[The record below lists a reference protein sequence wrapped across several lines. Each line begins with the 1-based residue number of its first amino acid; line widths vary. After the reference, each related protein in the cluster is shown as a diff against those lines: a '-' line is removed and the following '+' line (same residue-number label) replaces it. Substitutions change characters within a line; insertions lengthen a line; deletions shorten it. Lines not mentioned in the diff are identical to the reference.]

1 MKPFSTTTFAVT
13 GDVVPFV
20 FVLALSLHQF
30 KRIARIVIVAVSTCC
45 IVAGCSDNANSAPAA
60 DGAANTAAPGAPGL
74 VGSPATSSAPSGS
87 RPSPQTATSLS
98 PASTLA
104 MTCSPASAP
113 SPALATGDLIA
124 ADTPGSDGT
133 RMFGVNKPFKLAF
146 TTRAKSSD
154 TLSWQI
160 ADAWSTVHASGR
172 IAVVPGANVWT
183 LNCTSALAGYF
194 SVSATLAAQG
204 GTLMARG
211 TRPNGI
217 ASFGILPDVS
227 PLLPALGEVRQDLPR
242 FGGQGAAYL
251 LPGQDCC
258 SGDGYRPLYKD
269 LGLAWVNDN
278 RNWYLMEPN
287 GPNTFDP
294 SADHVASFFKQPGLL
309 RLIQLD
315 GIPAWAS
322 PTHEITHSYAPT
334 SLSAYQSF
342 MSKVG
347 QESSAV
353 RARYFPNQTNNYY
366 QVTWEPDYGGGL
378 PWRDTDAHFVDM
390 YKATWQGIHATDPH
404 AVVMGVTNAV
414 MGTNAVWLKRL
425 APLGIGQY
433 LDGVTAHGYYDAGT
447 SPSHPPERLADDP
460 DPAAAANA
468 LPAST
473 RALRHAMA
481 AYLKPGAKLFVT
493 ETGTSYDIGTSY
505 GPNYPSA
512 NVLYAQGAVAVRTH
526 LILLGEG
533 ADLTY
538 VFYMSDIPPPG
549 GYGIFFDLEHPQ
561 GGFGP
566 HDISPKPAALAVAAM
581 TRIIDATITL
591 GPIRGT
597 PKGVYAY
604 AFQKTDGG
612 KVISALWTHNNA
624 VWSSSSGFSAT
635 YSVPYSLQVDAPGTS
650 GTVSVLD
657 MMGNAS
663 NVAYANG
670 RVSLA
675 LTEAPIYV
683 IANDAALAKA
693 NATTPEGYVGP

>member
-1 MKPFSTTTFAVT
+1 MKRFSTTTFAVT
-13 GDVVPFV
+13 DDVVPFV
-20 FVLALSLHQF
+20 CVPSIRVHPL
-30 KRIARIVIVAVSTCC
+30 KKIARTVIVAVSTCC
-45 IVAGCSDNANSAPAA
+45 IAAGCSDNANSAPPAN
-60 DGAANTAAPGAPGL
+60 GATIAAAPSAPGSA
-74 VGSPATSSAPSGS
+74 GSPDTNGTSP
-87 RPSPQTATSLS
+87 PTATPAS
-98 PASTLA
+98 PSSTLA

-113 SPALATGDLIA
+113 SPAPATGDLIE
-124 ADTPGSDGT
+124 ADTPGSNGT
-133 RMFGVNKPFKLAF
+133 RMFAANKTFKLAF

-160 ADAWSTVHASGR
+160 ADTWSTVHASGR
-172 IAVVPGANVWT
+172 IAVGPGANVRT

-194 SVSATLAAQG
+194 SVSAKLTGQG

-227 PLLPALGEVRQDLPR
+227 PLLPALGEVRQDVPR

-251 LPGQDCC
+251 LPGQNCC

-269 LGLAWVNDN
+269 LGLSWVNDN

-294 SADHVASFFKQPGLL
+294 STDHVASFFKQPGLL

-322 PTHEITHSYAPT
+322 PTNEATHSYAPK
-334 SLSAYQSF
+334 SLSTYQAY

-347 QESSAV
+347 QESNAV
-353 RARYFPNQTNNYY
+353 RARYFPNQTHNYY
-366 QVTWEPDYGGGL
+366 QVTWEPDYDGGL

-414 MGTNAVWLKRL
+414 MGTNAVWLNRL
-425 APLGIGQY
+425 GPLGIGQY

-447 SPSHPPERLADDP
+447 SPSHPPERLADNP

-481 AYLKPGAKLFVT
+481 TYLKPGAKLFVT

-505 GPNYPSA
+505 GPNYPTA

-561 GGFGP
+561 GGYGP

-591 GPIRGT
+591 GPIRDT

-624 VWSSSSGFSAT
+624 VWNSSSGFSAT

-650 GTVSVLD
+650 GSVSVLD

-693 NATTPEGYVGP
+693 NATTPEGYVAP